1 MEASLQVLRMRAFL
15 AALILP
21 LIAAPIAEAQV
32 VFTDIGPSKGIE
44 PYVMPVGPVGGV
56 AAGDYDNDGFVD
68 VFVPNAEGVPDQLY
82 HNLGNGSFEQVAAA
96 VGLASLENNRAALW
110 FDYNGDHRLD
120 LVVGSDCR
128 SDPLTSDPCENP
140 VNLRLYRQ
148 DSDGM
153 FVDVTVEADL
163 DLSWGTGVGNR
174 HLSGLAAGDINNDGY
189 LDLYV
194 CAWNGRA
201 YMYRNNGDG
210 TFTDITVACGMADQT
225 FFHHQPVLFDFNLDG
240 WMDIHVAVDIQ
251 TDNFLWI
258 NQGTSPRGGSITFVD
273 GASFAGVNNAMTD
286 MGITLG
292 DYDNDGDIDIYV
304 TQITRNDDHNVF
316 YRNDSVGKNLSFSE
330 IAVTLGVDDGYWG
343 WGATFLDFN
352 NDTWLDLAATNGK
365 NIDPWDVDPSKLW
378 LNMGGD
384 PITYS
389 DVSNDVQFNDTFIG
403 ASLIAFDYNRD
414 GDIDMMQTT
423 SGGPLRLLD
432 NVPNGA
438 RGTNHYLVVRP
449 RMAGTNH
456 YAIGS
461 VVRVTVG
468 ATTMMRPILAGT
480 SMVGQEPAEAFFGLG
495 SATVVDQVVV
505 QYPNGER
512 ETLNNVAADQV
523 ITVTSGPPIP
533 TASTWGALTM
543 ALLLMIAGTYAFR
556 RVATN
561 P

>member
-1 MEASLQVLRMRAFL
+1 
-15 AALILP
+15 
-21 LIAAPIAEAQV
+21 
-32 VFTDIGPSKGIE
+32 
-44 PYVMPVGPVGGV
+44 
-56 AAGDYDNDGFVD
+56 
-68 VFVPNAEGVPDQLY
+68 
-82 HNLGNGSFEQVAAA
+82 
-96 VGLASLENNRAALW
+96 
-110 FDYNGDHRLD
+110 
-120 LVVGSDCR
+120 
-128 SDPLTSDPCENP
+128 
-140 VNLRLYRQ
+140 
-148 DSDGM
+148 
-153 FVDVTVEADL
+153 
-163 DLSWGTGVGNR
+163 
-174 HLSGLAAGDINNDGY
+174 
-189 LDLYV
+189 
-194 CAWNGRA
+194 
-201 YMYRNNGDG
+201 
-210 TFTDITVACGMADQT
+210 
-225 FFHHQPVLFDFNLDG
+225 
-240 WMDIHVAVDIQ
+240 
-251 TDNFLWI
+251 
-258 NQGTSPRGGSITFVD
+258 
-273 GASFAGVNNAMTD
+273 
-286 MGITLG
+286 
-292 DYDNDGDIDIYV
+292 
-304 TQITRNDDHNVF
+304 
-316 YRNDSVGKNLSFSE
+316 
-330 IAVTLGVDDGYWG
+330 
-343 WGATFLDFN
+343 
-352 NDTWLDLAATNGK
+352 
-365 NIDPWDVDPSKLW
+365 
-378 LNMGGD
+378 
-384 PITYS
+384 
-389 DVSNDVQFNDTFIG
+389 DVQFNDTFIG